1 MVRMVAA
8 AASASCSLGEW
19 SALRAHYALPDQPV
33 CVDYSQPDA
42 VCESLLVVLLLIPQ
56 PPFTALLSPSPQA
69 APKDDLLGPWATCHR
84 RPSPLPLSPSLSP
97 PDANKNP
104 TTLVLT
110 PTGQGATLD
119 STCLK

>member
-56 PPFTALLSPSPQA
+56 PPFTAASLTFTAGCAQ
-69 APKDDLLGPWATCHR
+69 R
-84 RPSPLPLSPSLSP
+84 RPAWALGYLPPPPTASASLALSVS
-97 PDANKNP
+97 AW
-104 TTLVLT
+104 T
-110 PTGQGATLD
+110 PTKIQQR
-119 STCLK
+119 SC